1 MSSRHRRGEAS
12 PAYLTTD
19 TRPTGAMLLPAVSPL
34 AFIDEFNAIYQSLG
48 LSIVSHAA
56 GVESVVSA
64 SPNAREQ
71 QSEHPEGAREFPAT

>member
-1 MSSRHRRGEAS
+1 MSSSQRRREPS

-48 LSIVSHAA
+48 LSIVCE
-56 GVESVVSA
+56 GTVMESVTTAPVD
-64 SPNAREQ
+64 
-71 QSEHPEGAREFPAT
+71 PEDSRDDDIAGPKKHLG